1 MISLKEFGK
10 NIKKYRQ
17 EKGLT
22 QEQLSTL
29 AESTPQ
35 TLSGI
40 ERGRNFP
47 SFKLLNNIIEALEI
61 KPYELFVFDSDKI
74 DDLNLNKRI
83 KNITQRQLTLIEKL
97 IDIVIG
103 SY

>member
-40 ERGRNFP
+40 ERGKNFP

-61 KPYELFVFDSDKI
+61 KPYKLFVFDSDKI

-83 KNITQRQLTLIEKL
+83 KNITQRQLALIEKL